1 MASSDND
8 VKGKKCYKV
17 IIGRKRSP
25 DSSSRQQE
33 DLSRFSRNVR
43 ATMPCTLLPKVVRTW
58 GVFFSIST
66 LKSASCHSS
75 VQFFISHLPR
85 WPCARRFSKPNI
97 LIYFSTLRNHKS
109 WEKNSDSWL
118 FYLFARLHHLSSDPF
133 FWLFLFSDLL
143 SSSLL
148 FFLFSSLILPTSVF
162 SSVHTV
168 GSLTFKL
175 LSATCYIDM
184 HAHTSTHTYI
194 HAHEHKHLHQDK
206 TRQHKDNTI

>member
-1 MASSDND
+1 MW
-8 VKGKKCYKV
+8 C
-17 IIGRKRSP
+17 
-25 DSSSRQQE
+25 
-33 DLSRFSRNVR
+33 
-43 ATMPCTLLPKVVRTW
+43 
-58 GVFFSIST
+58 FFSIST
-66 LKSASCHSS
+66 LKSASCRSS
-75 VQFFISHLPR
+75 VQCFISHLPR

-97 LIYFSTLRNHKS
+97 LLYFSTLRNHKS
-109 WEKNSDSWL
+109 SEKHSDSRL
-118 FYLFARLHHLSSDPF
+118 FYLFARLHHLFSDRF

-148 FFLFSSLILPTSVF
+148 FSSLLFSFLLFSSLLFSSLILPTSVV

-194 HAHEHKHLHQDK
+194 HAHGHKHLHQDK
-206 TRQHKDNTI
+206 TRQDKDNTI